1 MPERIHVK
9 PHSLATLNLST
20 GRILAVFLAIF
31 LLIIRFTQPTPI
43 FSDSFSSL
51 LSLSIILYC
60 LGVFVASFFNENVR
74 KYIYWFVL
82 IAFVLYAFGFYYVI
96 YQSNF
101 NPVMTSGLFVF
112 SILTAFFMLSV
123 EHLAVYQI
131 FLIAFLFLTYFIST
145 PPEYASGFLIRFS
158 GLHAIVFVLI
168 GSRVRYIER
177 LAAENQ
183 EKERMIQK
191 LNCGV
196 FQIDREG
203 HFTLTNQMFCQMTQ
217 YSEKEIA
224 EHLTFPQLVLEEDR
238 SHVTSMIENSLQGD
252 SDKFEARLVKKE
264 GKPFWV
270 FGTVT
275 PRYNNDHAIVGTTF
289 ILADITQKKEIA
301 DQFSEQLQDHELTIQ
316 GLNQKNEELQKFLH
330 WAGLELR
337 IVHESIHQPLTS
349 LENHFG
355 TQKPQDEDLA
365 ELKEK
370 VKNLNDI
377 IDRFQFYSLASYVKP
392 HYEKIHTEQIVEEIK
407 ASLKEDIILNHAN
420 ITYTDLPIIEADRT
434 QFHRLMSNLIE
445 NGLKYRGS
453 DPPKISI
460 SCTENLEKN
469 EFVFAIEDNGV
480 GISKDD
486 YDKIFRLFE
495 QDREEDKG
503 TLGLGLTISKKI
515 VLNHHGRLWFTSNYG
530 KGSTF
535 FFAIPREKPIE
546 SPVHAFP
553 MANGQQPTA

>member
-355 TQKPQDEDLA
+355 TQKPQYEDLA
-365 ELKEK
+365 ELKVK
-370 VKNLNDI
+370 VK
-377 IDRFQFYSLASYVKP
+377 K
-392 HYEKIHTEQIVEEIK
+392 
-407 ASLKEDIILNHAN
+407 
-420 ITYTDLPIIEADRT
+420 
-434 QFHRLMSNLIE
+434 
-445 NGLKYRGS
+445 
-453 DPPKISI
+453 
-460 SCTENLEKN
+460 
-469 EFVFAIEDNGV
+469 
-480 GISKDD
+480 
-486 YDKIFRLFE
+486 
-495 QDREEDKG
+495 
-503 TLGLGLTISKKI
+503 
-515 VLNHHGRLWFTSNYG
+515 
-530 KGSTF
+530 
-535 FFAIPREKPIE
+535 
-546 SPVHAFP
+546 
-553 MANGQQPTA
+553 